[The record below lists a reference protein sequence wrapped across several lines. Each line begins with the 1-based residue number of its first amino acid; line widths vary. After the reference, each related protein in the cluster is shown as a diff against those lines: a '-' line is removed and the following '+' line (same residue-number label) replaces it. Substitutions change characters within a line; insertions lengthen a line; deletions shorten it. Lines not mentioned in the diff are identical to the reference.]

1 LMIIYVDDALR
12 PPAGPGIG
20 KSTAQVASSAEM
32 DRFFDGL
39 DELSTE
45 LDTHKPTKKL
55 ATSTERLHEGAENLL
70 RGFVNRYFA
79 KKGLPGRD
87 QDVLKPQD
95 NDAIKG
101 KDLRVVALAKNG
113 RLTFKIVVTFRLLKG
128 MRKDASKFRRS
139 VLYSHPD
146 AAPGLD
152 PTVPILKILLE
163 DQAFVGIDTQD
174 DLLNLSPAH
183 LATLEDGQ
191 LELPLRSEY
200 SETCL
205 FRAVRQASGS
215 RSYVVSATRGLTY
228 DRANRLRRAAAHC
241 ADFNDQEMV
250 FYTLRRMV
258 VSATN
263 RTDVTSESAHLVVG
277 HKLGTSTRF

>member
-1 LMIIYVDDALR
+1 
-12 PPAGPGIG
+12 
-20 KSTAQVASSAEM
+20 
-32 DRFFDGL
+32 
-39 DELSTE
+39 
-45 LDTHKPTKKL
+45 
-55 ATSTERLHEGAENLL
+55 
-70 RGFVNRYFA
+70 
-79 KKGLPGRD
+79 
-87 QDVLKPQD
+87 
-95 NDAIKG
+95 
-101 KDLRVVALAKNG
+101 
-113 RLTFKIVVTFRLLKG
+113 
-128 MRKDASKFRRS
+128 
-139 VLYSHPD
+139 
-146 AAPGLD
+146 
-152 PTVPILKILLE
+152 PILKILLE

-228 DRANRLRRAAAHC
+228 DRANRLRRAAAHR

>member
-1 LMIIYVDDALR
+1 MSDGELIALISAEAELASESQNSGGIWKCGGGALR
-12 PPAGPGIG
+12 VTPG
-20 KSTAQVASSAEM
+20 TT
-32 DRFFDGL
+32 L
-39 DELSTE
+39 
-45 LDTHKPTKKL
+45 
-55 ATSTERLHEGAENLL
+55 
-70 RGFVNRYFA
+70 
-79 KKGLPGRD
+79 
-87 QDVLKPQD
+87 
-95 NDAIKG
+95 
-101 KDLRVVALAKNG
+101 
-113 RLTFKIVVTFRLLKG
+113 
-128 MRKDASKFRRS
+128 
-139 VLYSHPD
+139 
-146 AAPGLD
+146 LD

-228 DRANRLRRAAAHC
+228 DRANRLRRAAAHR